1 MKLVRDIFAFFDLFL
16 FIILARNIECL
27 SILQKTFKQ
36 FRLVASKYKRRSR
49 YKNNS
54 QCVSLLRRVCLCPV
68 MSRDM
73 FLQSAFQFG
82 FLTAEPCLFP
92 LKSSLEFVVH
102 RGKPKF
108 ISFPVKFPGER
119 SKFQFY
125 TTVRSKLIIIFPRI
139 VLPCLYF
146 FFLKTVA
153 EIMIHML
160 FNTLLKITP
169 HNRQKRRK
177 RKERTKK
184 GTSRQCSRWVTYP
197 VPNPAR
203 QGLT

>member
-1 MKLVRDIFAFFDLFL
+1 MS
-16 FIILARNIECL
+16 CY
-27 SILQKTFKQ
+27 
-36 FRLVASKYKRRSR
+36 VAQYVSPK
-49 YKNNS
+49 
-54 QCVSLLRRVCLCPV
+54 CVSVW
-68 MSRDM
+68 
-73 FLQSAFQFG
+73 
-82 FLTAEPCLFP
+82 LFTGETLSFS

-102 RGKPKF
+102 RGQPKF
-108 ISFPVKFPGER
+108 ISFPVKFPAER

-139 VLPCLYF
+139 VLPCLY

-184 GTSRQCSRWVTYP
+184 GTSRRCSRWVTYS

>member
-1 MKLVRDIFAFFDLFL
+1 MPKFL
-16 FIILARNIECL
+16 R
-27 SILQKTFKQ
+27 KTFKQ
-36 FRLVASKYKRRSR
+36 FGLVASKYEPKSR
-49 YKNNS
+49 YKSNF
-54 QCVSLLRRVCLCPV
+54 QCVSLLRRICLCPV

-82 FLTAEPCLFP
+82 FLPSKPCLFP
-92 LKSSLEFVVH
+92 LKSSLEFVLH

-108 ISFPVKFPGER
+108 ISFSVKFPADR

-125 TTVRSKLIIIFPRI
+125 TTALYYGPRT
-139 VLPCLYF
+139 VMPCLCF
-146 FFLKTVA
+146 FFLNPAA

-177 RKERTKK
+177 RKERIK
-184 GTSRQCSRWVTYP
+184 
-197 VPNPAR
+197 
-203 QGLT
+203 